1 MIHNA
6 TSMRKTAQ
14 IALLQNEYEC
24 CSTCFVRVKNSVD
37 SCWRD
42 RNLLNFH
49 LQLSNSAFWV
59 LLNMYPANVKVA
71 SVSLNIPYNSKKK
84 ILILLILRQLLDS
97 RSIFI
102 KKHDSGINLLISHL
116 ARGRVENIE
125 FQLIKPPILCQCAAV
140 KAQRRRRS
148 THCDHDEESKHHAQH
163 DVQIIGQASSP
174 QRTQNG
180 GQASDGASHTLA
192 EPCRHSSQMQ
202 SSFWVVFLVFVFF
215 SSHCVALAD
224 LEFSP
229 P

>member
-1 MIHNA
+1 M
-6 TSMRKTAQ
+6 
-14 IALLQNEYEC
+14 
-24 CSTCFVRVKNSVD
+24 
-37 SCWRD
+37 
-42 RNLLNFH
+42 
-49 LQLSNSAFWV
+49 LSNTFFFC
-59 LLNMYPANVKVA
+59 LFF
-71 SVSLNIPYNSKKK
+71 
-84 ILILLILRQLLDS
+84 LILLILRQLLDS

-116 ARGRVENIE
+116 ARWRVENIE
-125 FQLIKPPILCQCAAV
+125 FQLIRPPILCQCAAV

-202 SSFWVVFLVFVFF
+202 SSFWVVVFF
-215 SSHCVALAD
+215 VLFYFSLIALHLPTLRFLCRDFGEERHLGHSHEGEPQQLQEHPDDEGRQLPPVAPWQVWRD
-224 LEFSP
+224 GKCQRKKHQSFSIP
-229 P
+229 ANRNLTLIAASNE

>member
-1 MIHNA
+1 M
-6 TSMRKTAQ
+6 
-14 IALLQNEYEC
+14 
-24 CSTCFVRVKNSVD
+24 
-37 SCWRD
+37 
-42 RNLLNFH
+42 
-49 LQLSNSAFWV
+49 
-59 LLNMYPANVKVA
+59 
-71 SVSLNIPYNSKKK
+71 
-84 ILILLILRQLLDS
+84 RQLLDS

-202 SSFWVVFLVFVFF
+202 SSFYFLFFF
-215 SSHCVALAD
+215 SFSLIALHLPTLRFLRRDFGEERHLGHSHEGEPQQLQEHPDDEGRQLPPVAPWQVYGGMGNVKGRSINPFQSLQTAI
-224 LEFSP
+224 
-229 P
+229 

>member
-1 MIHNA
+1 M
-6 TSMRKTAQ
+6 Q
-14 IALLQNEYEC
+14 LGVGGYP
-24 CSTCFVRVKNSVD
+24 STM
-37 SCWRD
+37 
-42 RNLLNFH
+42 
-49 LQLSNSAFWV
+49 LSNTFFLV
-59 LLNMYPANVKVA
+59 FVFFN
-71 SVSLNIPYNSKKK
+71 
-84 ILILLILRQLLDS
+84 S

-125 FQLIKPPILCQCAAV
+125 FQLIRPPILCQCAAV
-140 KAQRRRRS
+140 KAQRRLRS

-202 SSFWVVFLVFVFF
+202 SSFWVVGFFFCFIFLSLHCTCRPCVFSAVTLEKSDTWDTATKGSPSSCRNTPMTKAV
-215 SSHCVALAD
+215 SSHL
-224 LEFSP
+224 
-229 P
+229 